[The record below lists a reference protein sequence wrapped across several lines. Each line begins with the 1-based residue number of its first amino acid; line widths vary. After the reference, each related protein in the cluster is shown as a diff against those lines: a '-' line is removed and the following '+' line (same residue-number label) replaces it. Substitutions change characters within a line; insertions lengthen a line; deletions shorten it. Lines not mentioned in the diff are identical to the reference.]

1 MYRVCVG
8 EGPYVV
14 HHKQLSNQREYILIF
29 KAKCISATTLLRDIA
44 IVYEKVTGI
53 LELRSV

>member
-1 MYRVCVG
+1 MYRARVG

-14 HHKQLSNQREYILIF
+14 HNKQLSNREYILIF
-29 KAKCISATTLLRDIA
+29 NANCISATTLLRDIA